1 MNEKLKSSLFIL
13 LLGVL
18 WGGYELYDFFNGE
31 QVRFQAQL
39 EQKNKELLNAKNELE
54 RLKNFSTRLEEVKA
68 RVKKTNNEFEEALEY
83 IPRTLDFSKLLAKLN
98 LLARNSG
105 VEIEVFKPLKD
116 QGNSSAEGNST
127 EEKTNSFYQTVT
139 LDLKLNGG
147 FAQTLMFFDQISR
160 LKRIL
165 NVESLNMTPKTIDG
179 QRGLAVNLTPIETN
193 VVLKTYRFSE

>member
-1 MNEKLKSSLFIL
+1 MNEKLKFSLFIL
-13 LLGVL
+13 FLGVL
-18 WGGYELYDFFNGE
+18 WGGYKLYDFFNGE
-31 QVRFQAQL
+31 QVRFQTQL

-116 QGNSSAEGNST
+116 QEKPSAEGNST
-127 EEKTNSFYQTVT
+127 EEKTPSFYQTVT

-165 NVESLNMTPKTIDG
+165 NVESLNMTPKTIDE
-179 QRGLAVNLTPIETN
+179 QRGLAANLTPIETN

>member
-68 RVKKTNNEFEEALEY
+68 RVKKTNNEFEESLEY